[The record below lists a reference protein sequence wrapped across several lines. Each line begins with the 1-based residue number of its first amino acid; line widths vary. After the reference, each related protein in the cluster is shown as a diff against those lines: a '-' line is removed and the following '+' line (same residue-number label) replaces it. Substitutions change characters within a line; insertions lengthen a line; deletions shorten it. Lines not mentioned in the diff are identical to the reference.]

1 MFTYRQIKA
10 IEEYRYA
17 DARNHHRDNHRPRRA
32 SSLPDLLGAIASGLA
47 SLGTREGR
55 GRNRPSSPAY

>member
-10 IEEYRYA
+10 IEEHRYA
-17 DARNHHRDNHRPRRA
+17 DAKSQRRREPRLRRS
-32 SSLPDLLGAIASGLA
+32 SSLPELLGAIALGLA
-47 SLGTREGR
+47 SLGIRDGQ